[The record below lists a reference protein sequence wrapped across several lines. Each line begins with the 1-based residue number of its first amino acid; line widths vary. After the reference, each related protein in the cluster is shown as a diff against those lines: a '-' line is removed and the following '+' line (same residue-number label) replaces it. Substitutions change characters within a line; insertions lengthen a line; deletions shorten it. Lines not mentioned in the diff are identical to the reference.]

1 MRSARRLH
9 PTEFMEQKALFDWA
23 AIAERYYPELCMMF
37 HVPNGGSRNQ
47 IEAKHLKI
55 SGVKSGVPDIFLPV
69 PRGNVHGLWIE
80 MKSET
85 GTLSGQQR
93 SWMTALREYGYSVA
107 ICFSAEE
114 AMQIIKLYLKGKDE
128 PSS

>member
-9 PTEFMEQKALFDWA
+9 PTEFQEQKALFDWA
-23 AIAERYYPELCMMF
+23 RIAEKYYPELCMMF
-37 HVPNGGSRNQ
+37 HVPNGGSRNP
-47 IEAKHLKI
+47 IEAVHLKS
-55 SGVKSGVPDIFLPV
+55 SGVKSGVPDICLPI
-69 PRGNVHGLWIE
+69 PRGNFHGLWIE

-85 GTLSGQQR
+85 GKLSRQQR

-107 ICFSAEE
+107 TCFCAEE

-128 PSS
+128 PAN